1 MMKRR
6 LAFSALVLCLV
17 LGLAACG
24 GSSKPEES
32 KAFSTDLTAFYET
45 IFTDPQNSPAM
56 MELPEDMMGDMY
68 PGLAEVERVQ
78 TVIYTPMI
86 SAVACEVAMVEVANA
101 DDVETVKTI
110 FQTRIDDQV
119 AGGAWYPET
128 IAQWEENSEIVV
140 RDNYV
145 CLFVVPDDLGNPA
158 EAFNAL

>member
-56 MELPEDMMGDMY
+56 MHRTDSSGIQSHRGSGIWTCSSRSVTM
-68 PGLAEVERVQ
+68 
-78 TVIYTPMI
+78 
-86 SAVACEVAMVEVANA
+86 
-101 DDVETVKTI
+101 
-110 FQTRIDDQV
+110 
-119 AGGAWYPET
+119 
-128 IAQWEENSEIVV
+128 
-140 RDNYV
+140 
-145 CLFVVPDDLGNPA
+145 
-158 EAFNAL
+158 